1 MNRIKTTM
9 NDNKKTGQKSFRESN
24 GSDLDKKLAVLRD
37 VMKKENEMLR
47 KMISS
52 LDALEKK
59 LLESKKTSRKN
70 IKD

>member
-1 MNRIKTTM
+1 VNRIKTTM